1 LEFPVSK
8 HREVAPRTN
17 ISRSWCSFTTPLV
30 DHKVSRVY
38 WLPSNQSQVKTLHLH
53 VGYLGLFHSPQNPL
67 AHPWV
72 KHSGDGVP
80 DTISLPVS
88 FSRDHSPKT
97 FQCASMHIHLFR
109 GSFLKTK

>member
-1 LEFPVSK
+1 
-8 HREVAPRTN
+8 
-17 ISRSWCSFTTPLV
+17 
-30 DHKVSRVY
+30 
-38 WLPSNQSQVKTLHLH
+38 
-53 VGYLGLFHSPQNPL
+53 
-67 AHPWV
+67 V

-80 DTISLPVS
+80 DTISLLVS